1 MPEYYSHKDIM
12 DENPEFKCGD
22 TDTLMKLSV
31 SNCGGCTANVGLLK
45 RGKFYVANA
54 GDSRSVAC
62 LNDGSTLALSY
73 DHKPDN
79 TEEKNRIESA
89 GGYVSENRVNGNLN
103 LSRAF
108 GDFT

>member
-1 MPEYYSHKDIM
+1 MPEYYSHKDII

-22 TDTLMKLSV
+22 TDALMKLSV

-62 LNDGSTLALSY
+62 LNDGSTLALS
-73 DHKPDN
+73 
-79 TEEKNRIESA
+79 
-89 GGYVSENRVNGNLN
+89 
-103 LSRAF
+103 
-108 GDFT
+108 